1 LDVHALLSSA
11 QTTAECTQPV
21 AGLQESVVHGSLSS
35 QEMVVCPQTVPGSQ
49 ESVVQ
54 ALPSSQL
61 VDVVEQ
67 VPVPLQT
74 PAEVCISTE
83 HIAAAQLSPACVS
96 HCPPAVQVFLFP
108 HDTLEHMPEGSTV
121 PAVTFAHV
129 PPAPVH
135 VWHLPHE
142 LVPQQ

>member
-1 LDVHALLSSA
+1 MHGSPSST
-11 QTTAECTQPV
+11 QITAVWLQPV
-21 AGLQESVVHGSLSS
+21 VASHESVVH
-35 QEMVVCPQTVPGSQ
+35 
-49 ESVVQ
+49 
-54 ALPSSQL
+54 AFPSSQL

-74 PAEVCISTE
+74 PAEMCISPE

-96 HCPPAVQVFLFP
+96 HCPPTVQVFLFP
-108 HDTLEHMPEGSTV
+108 HVTLEHMPEGSTV
-121 PAVTFAHV
+121 PAPTVAHV

-135 VWHLPHE
+135 AWHLPHE